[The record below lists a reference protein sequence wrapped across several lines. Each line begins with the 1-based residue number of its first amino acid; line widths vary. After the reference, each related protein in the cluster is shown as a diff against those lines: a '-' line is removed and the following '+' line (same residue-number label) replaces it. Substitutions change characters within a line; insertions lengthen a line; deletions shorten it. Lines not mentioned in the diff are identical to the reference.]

1 MKLTNDNSVTRESPS
16 GNSPSG
22 FAAFKKTPA
31 KTFSVSP
38 AKMHNVTPGLS
49 AFEKQAL
56 AEMEWLDTITAEQV
70 DELADRYT
78 LNALLAPKENNLPNR

>member
-1 MKLTNDNSVTRESPS
+1 MINETNNSVTRESPS
-16 GNSPSG
+16 GASPSG

-31 KTFSVSP
+31 KTFNVS
-38 AKMHNVTPGLS
+38 AKMHNVTAGLS

-70 DELADRYT
+70 DELADNYT
-78 LNALLAPKENNLPNR
+78 LNAIFGAKENNLQNR